1 VCWKENKFILKQ
13 VKLYFATHF
22 TEPHLL
28 IMEYAMRGRLLSLL
42 RAARG
47 NLNAGLHHP
56 PSRQPVMPL
65 SPRRLTGFALDIA
78 RGMEYIAEKKVRLF
92 LHLLMCKIEL
102 LSILNIVYYFH
113 RLFIEILRRE
123 TFSLI
128 TMESVRS
135 ATLVCQWI

>member
-1 VCWKENKFILKQ
+1 MNECNNSFKYVYSMKWFFVYL
-13 VKLYFATHF
+13 

-47 NLNAGLHHP
+47 NLNAGLHHL

-78 RGMEYIAEKKVRLF
+78 RGMEYIAEKRVK
-92 LHLLMCKIEL
+92 
-102 LSILNIVYYFH
+102 
-113 RLFIEILRRE
+113 
-123 TFSLI
+123 
-128 TMESVRS
+128 
-135 ATLVCQWI
+135 